1 MPLITLAELLRYA
14 IGAALLTG
22 VACAHAEPAAELK
35 VLATDPAPDAL
46 LARQQPFYV
55 RFAVTGAAPA
65 AVTVSAWFQ
74 GNMIMDDGGTGAPAL
89 VPAGGTGVV
98 SLFYWSEQPTRI
110 DELRLHITDA
120 RSGTKINDY
129 ALPVALT
136 WLADDPPPRE
146 PAAWVIEWQQARGAP
161 PSTGIAAISAAIWGG
176 LAAAVLLLAV
186 ALLWCRRRRA
196 APDDANARE

>member
-1 MPLITLAELLRYA
+1 MLIALGRYA
-14 IGAALLTG
+14 IGAVLLTG

-74 GNMIMDDGGTGAPAL
+74 GKIVIDDGGTGAPAM
-89 VPAGGTGVV
+89 VPPGGTGVV
-98 SLFYWSEQPTRI
+98 SLFYWSERPTRI
-110 DELRLHITDA
+110 DELRLHVTDA
-120 RSGTKINDY
+120 RSGAKINDY

-136 WLADDPPPRE
+136 WLADDPPRRE

-161 PSTGIAAISAAIWGG
+161 PSTGIAAISAAVWGG
-176 LAAAVLLLAV
+176 LAAAVLLIAV
-186 ALLWCRRRRA
+186 ALLWWRGRCA
-196 APDDANARE
+196 AADDANARE

>member
-1 MPLITLAELLRYA
+1 MLTALGRYA

-55 RFAVTGAAPA
+55 RFAVT
-65 AVTVSAWFQ
+65 VSAWFQ
-74 GNMIMDDGGTGAPAL
+74 GKMIIDDGGTGAPAL

-98 SLFYWSEQPTRI
+98 SLFYWSERPTRI
-110 DELRLHITDA
+110 DELRLHVTDA
-120 RSGTKINDY
+120 RSGAKINDY

-136 WLADDPPPRE
+136 WLADDPPRRE

-161 PSTGIAAISAAIWGG
+161 PSTGIAAISAAVWGG

-186 ALLWCRRRRA
+186 ALLWWRGRRA
-196 APDDANARE
+196 AADDANARE

>member
-1 MPLITLAELLRYA
+1 MLAALLRYA

-22 VACAHAEPAAELK
+22 VACMHAEPAAELK

-74 GNMIMDDGGTGAPAL
+74 GNMIIDDGGTGAPAL

-98 SLFYWSEQPTRI
+98 SLFYWSERPTRI
-110 DELRLHITDA
+110 DELRLHVTDA
-120 RSGTKINDY
+120 RSGAKINDY

-146 PAAWVIEWQQARGAP
+146 PAAWVVEWQQARGAP
-161 PSTGIAAISAAIWGG
+161 PSTGIAAISAAVWGG
-176 LAAAVLLLAV
+176 LAVAVLLLAV

>member
-1 MPLITLAELLRYA
+1 MLTALGRYA

-22 VACAHAEPAAELK
+22 VACMHAEPAAELK

-74 GNMIMDDGGTGAPAL
+74 GRMVVDDGGTGAPAI

-98 SLFYWSEQPTRI
+98 SLFYWSERPTRI
-110 DELRLHITDA
+110 DELRLHVTNA
-120 RSGTKINDY
+120 RSGAKINDY
-129 ALPVALT
+129 AVPVALT
-136 WLADDPPPRE
+136 WLADDPPPRK
-146 PAAWVIEWQQARGAP
+146 PAAWVKEWQQAGGAP
-161 PSTGIAAISAAIWGG
+161 PSPGIAAISAAVWGG
-176 LAAAVLLLAV
+176 LAVAVLLLAA
-186 ALLWCRRRRA
+186 ALLWLRRRRA

>member
-1 MPLITLAELLRYA
+1 MLAALLRYA
-14 IGAALLTG
+14 IGAALWTG

-74 GNMIMDDGGTGAPAL
+74 GKIVIDDGGTGAPAQL
-89 VPAGGTGVV
+89 PAGGSGVV
-98 SLFYWSEQPTRI
+98 SFFYWSERPTRI
-110 DELRLHITDA
+110 DEVRLHLTDA
-120 RSGTKINDY
+120 RSGAKINDY
-129 ALPVALT
+129 AVPVALT
-136 WLADDPPPRE
+136 WLADDPPPRK
-146 PAAWVIEWQQARGAP
+146 PAAWVKEWQQAGGAP
-161 PSTGIAAISAAIWGG
+161 PSPGIAAISAAVWGG
-176 LAAAVLLLAV
+176 LAVAVLLLAA
-186 ALLWCRRRRA
+186 ALLWLRRRRA